1 MKAPLPVNE
10 KERLTALRGY
20 GILDTLPELAYDRVT
35 RLASRLFGAPIALI
49 SLLDEHRQWFKST
62 YGIDVRE
69 TSRDLAF
76 CGYAIL
82 GSDVMCVPNARDD
95 FRFRDNA
102 LVTGD
107 PHIRFYAGAPL
118 EDPAGWKLG
127 TLCVIDYVPRAP
139 LTAEENATLED
150 LAAIV
155 MAELQLRTALQSLS
169 AVNEKLTRLAGTDPL
184 TLVPNR
190 LAFELEFE
198 RRLTSSPDQHLTVMY
213 LDLDGFKTVN
223 DGPGGHA
230 AGDALLT
237 ILARMLA
244 DCLPAGA
251 MLARMGGD
259 EFVALVSGLS
269 RQEMEHLAEKMCQC
283 LDRAVTLSDGTTHRC
298 GISIGIA
305 CYPQNGTSAGEL
317 VRRADQAMYL
327 SKQGGGSCYRICG
340 ETAGGVVSAGVN

>member
-10 KERLTALRGY
+10 KERLAALRRY
-20 GILDTLPELAYDRVT
+20 EILDTLPELAYDRVT

-62 YGIDVRE
+62 YGMDVMQ
-69 TSRDLAF
+69 TSRDVAF

-82 GSDVMCVPNARDD
+82 GSDVMCVPNAKDD

-118 EDPAGWKLG
+118 QDPEGWKLG

-155 MAELQLRTALQSLS
+155 MAELQLRTALQALS

-184 TLVPNR
+184 TLLPNR
-190 LAFELEFE
+190 LAFEQELEH
-198 RRLTSSPDQHLTVMY
+198 RLTSFPAQQSTVMY
-213 LDLDGFKTVN
+213 LDLDGFKAVN

-237 ILARMLA
+237 IMARMLA
-244 DCLPAGA
+244 DCLPPGA

-259 EFVALVSGLS
+259 EFVALVSGLN
-269 RQEMEHLAEKMCQC
+269 RQGIEDLAEQMCTC
-283 LDRAVTLSDGTTHRC
+283 LDRAVTLEDGTSYRC
-298 GISIGIA
+298 GTSIGIA
-305 CYPQNGTSAGEL
+305 CYPQDGTTAGVL

-327 SKQGGGSCYRICG
+327 SKQGGGRCYRMSNGNTDSGIL
-340 ETAGGVVSAGVN
+340 AGVN